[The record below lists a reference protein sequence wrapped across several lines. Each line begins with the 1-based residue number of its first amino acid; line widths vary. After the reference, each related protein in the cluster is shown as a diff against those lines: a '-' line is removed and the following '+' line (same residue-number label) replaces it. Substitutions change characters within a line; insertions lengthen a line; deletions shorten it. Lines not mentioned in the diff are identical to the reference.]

1 MTEYKKQ
8 AAKQAPGTIHSNKFS
23 LLELAILVIINS
35 EKIEEVVP

>member
-8 AAKQAPGTIHSNKFS
+8 ATKQAAGTIHSNKFS
-23 LLELAILVIINS
+23 LLEFVILMIINS